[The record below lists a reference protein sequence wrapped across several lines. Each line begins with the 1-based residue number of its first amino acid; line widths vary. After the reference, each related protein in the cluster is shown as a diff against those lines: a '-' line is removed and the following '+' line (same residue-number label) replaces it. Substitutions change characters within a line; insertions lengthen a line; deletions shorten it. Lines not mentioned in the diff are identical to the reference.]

1 MIETET
7 ICNHFRQNHLWGA
20 WAGSSGSLYFRC
32 IIGGGHSAAPIAA
45 RTCRLTDL
53 RALRTN
59 RRGRPPEI
67 GDRAIFTL
75 APIAGVNRRPKV
87 NRPPEAELW
96 RKFEI
101 ARPLILGALL
111 DATCRSVICRLNRGK
126 GWAGTSFLSKK
137 CLLTL

>member
-1 MIETET
+1 MQP
-7 ICNHFRQNHLWGA
+7 F
-20 WAGSSGSLYFRC
+20 
-32 IIGGGHSAAPIAA
+32 SAEPPPIAA

-75 APIAGVNRRPKV
+75 APIAGVNRRLKV

-111 DATCRSVICRLNRGK
+111 DATLPFSHVPAKTR
-126 GWAGTSFLSKK
+126 
-137 CLLTL
+137 